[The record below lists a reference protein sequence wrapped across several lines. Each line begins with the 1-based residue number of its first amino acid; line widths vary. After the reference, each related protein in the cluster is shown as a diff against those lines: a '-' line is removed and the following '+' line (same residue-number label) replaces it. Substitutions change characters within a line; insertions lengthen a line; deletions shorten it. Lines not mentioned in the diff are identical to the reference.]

1 MHFKGIGYAVPMG
14 SSPEELTENL
24 QTLIDCGYDY
34 VEVLPDSWRMWI
46 GGRIDH

>member
-1 MHFKGIGYAVPMG
+1 MPFKGIGYAVPLG

-34 VEVLPDSWRMWI
+34 VEVSPASWRTV
-46 GGRIDH
+46 GRRPR